1 MVVNLEA
8 LIAAVVAWF
17 LAQAI
22 KTIIAC
28 IKTKKLRLATMATS
42 GGMPSSHTALV
53 VALSTRVGM
62 LEGFTS
68 VAFAICAVFSI
79 VVMYD
84 ATNVRQ
90 SVGLQAIRINQLLD
104 EFDETHRINQ
114 DRLRIILGHTPV
126 EVAAGT
132 ILGILCGLV
141 V

>member
-1 MVVNLEA
+1 
-8 LIAAVVAWF
+8 
-17 LAQAI
+17 
-22 KTIIAC
+22 
-28 IKTKKLRLATMATS
+28 MATS

>member
-1 MVVNLEA
+1 MEA

-22 KTIIAC
+22 KTVIAC
-28 IKTKKLRLATMATS
+28 IKTKKLRLATMTTS

-53 VALSTRVGM
+53 AALSTRVGL

-68 VAFAICAVFSI
+68 IPFAMCAVFLF

-84 ATNVRQ
+84 AANVRQ

-104 EFDETHRINQ
+104 EFDETKKINQ
-114 DRLRIILGHTPV
+114 DKLRIILGHTPV
-126 EVAAGT
+126 EVAAGLV
-132 ILGILCGLV
+132 LGIVCGILI
-141 V
+141 

>member
-42 GGMPSSHTALV
+42 GDMPSSHTALV

-79 VVMYD
+79 EVMYD

>member
-1 MVVNLEA
+1 MEA

-22 KTIIAC
+22 KTVIAC
-28 IKTKKLRLATMATS
+28 IKTKKLRLATMTTS

-53 VALSTRVGM
+53 AALSTRVGM

-68 VAFAICAVFSI
+68 IPFAICAVFSI

-84 ATNVRQ
+84 AVNVRQ

-104 EFDETHRINQ
+104 EFDETKKINQ
-114 DRLRIILGHTPV
+114 DKLRIILGHTPV
-126 EVAAGT
+126 EVTAGT
-132 ILGILCGLV
+132 ILGIVCGILI
-141 V
+141 

>member
-1 MVVNLEA
+1 MILEA

-22 KTIIAC
+22 KTVIAC
-28 IKTKKLRLATMATS
+28 VKTKKLRLATMATS

-53 VALSTRVGM
+53 VALSTRVGL

-68 VAFAICAVFSI
+68 VPFAICAVFSFVI
-79 VVMYD
+79 MYD
-84 ATNVRQ
+84 AANVRK

-104 EFDETHRINQ
+104 EYDETHKINQ

-132 ILGILCGLV
+132 ILGIVCGLLI
-141 V
+141 

>member
-1 MVVNLEA
+1 MILEA

-22 KTIIAC
+22 KTVIAC
-28 IKTKKLRLATMATS
+28 VKTKKLRLATMATS

-53 VALSTRVGM
+53 AALSTRVGL

-68 VAFAICAVFSI
+68 VPFAICAVFAF

-84 ATNVRQ
+84 ATNVRK

-104 EFDETHRINQ
+104 EFDETHKINQ

-126 EVAAGT
+126 EVAAGVL
-132 ILGILCGLV
+132 LGIVCGLLI
-141 V
+141 

>member
-1 MVVNLEA
+1 MEA

-17 LAQAI
+17 LAQVI
-22 KTIIAC
+22 KTVIAC
-28 IKTKKLRLATMATS
+28 IKTKKLLLATMATS

-53 VALSTRVGM
+53 VALATRVGM

-68 VAFAICAVFSI
+68 IAFAVCAVFSL

-104 EFDETHRINQ
+104 EFDETHKINQ

-132 ILGILCGLV
+132 ILGIVCGFV

>member
-42 GGMPSSHTALV
+42 GDMPSSHTALV